1 MTSHPGE
8 SGSAS
13 HVETEFRWADSAP
26 AMRHCWVD
34 ANTASD
40 SRTTQLARSVN
51 EAETLGQLRNDCPA
65 WMDLRRRVYG
75 RDDPTM
81 RDTRLG
87 GPDSADGTT
96 EVAGAP
102 LSVLPYGSS
111 KGRQHFTSLLQ
122 LSCIQCS
129 HSRCRGILVVKNDKL
144 CPQLRGVSRH
154 EGA

>member
-1 MTSHPGE
+1 
-8 SGSAS
+8 
-13 HVETEFRWADSAP
+13 
-26 AMRHCWVD
+26 MRHCWVD

-96 EVAGAP
+96 EMAGAP

-111 KGRQHFTSLLQ
+111 KGRQHFTSSAFMHTMRPFT
-122 LSCIQCS
+122 LSW
-129 HSRCRGILVVKNDKL
+129 HGTVLVVKNDKL